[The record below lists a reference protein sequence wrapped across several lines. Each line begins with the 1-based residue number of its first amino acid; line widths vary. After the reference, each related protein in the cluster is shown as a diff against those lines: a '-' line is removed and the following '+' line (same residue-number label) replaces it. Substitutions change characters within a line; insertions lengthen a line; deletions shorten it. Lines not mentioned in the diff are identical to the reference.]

1 MQFSWEIL
9 LFDNNSPLAPAL
21 LPFEAGELMMP
32 RYYPEKTNRVFC
44 TDRGCRSGGGR
55 VPESVRKYN

>member
-44 TDRGCRSGGGR
+44 TGSRA
-55 VPESVRKYN
+55 